1 MVVRANA
8 TVFDWDGVVGD
19 MPMVKSGSVV
29 SIPFIAFALNFF
41 VIFPA
46 ASSALTLHF
55 KIQTQPLQH
64 SLL

>member
-1 MVVRANA
+1 MVVRVNA

-46 ASSALTLHF
+46 ASSALTQ
-55 KIQTQPLQH
+55 I
-64 SLL
+64 